1 MQSNELSTNISH
13 TSYATRGQADGCA
26 TRLDIAFSK
35 TET

>member
-13 TSYATRGQADGCA
+13 TSYATRGT